1 VFRRKSAPL
10 STLLGVFALAV
21 AAAAGWAVAGY
32 TAPAEGGLLPTVS
45 VPTLPVSVPT
55 LPVSVPTVSLPL
67 GGTTTATATTT
78 VTQTTTAAATVTSPL
93 DSSTTT
99 AADPAP
105 AQTSTTGADPPSA
118 VVAGVVR
125 LANGQISVP
134 VSSVAGHV
142 RLVVTKVSLTPGTI
156 RTKRARLALVLRVRD
171 SRGYL
176 VRGADLQLTSKP
188 LFALAGT
195 SERRTGMTGLVRFT
209 FETTTR
215 VALKAHTAV
224 TIVARAHGAGT
235 AAATRL
241 VRVPVQPR
249 RTPARPSKR

>member
-1 VFRRKSAPL
+1 MLRRTAPL
-10 STLLGVFALAV
+10 QLLGVFALA
-21 AAAAGWAVAGY
+21 AAGAAGWAVAGY
-32 TAPAEGGLLPTVS
+32 TASASGGLLPTVS
-45 VPTLPVSVPT
+45 VPTLPVSVPS

-78 VTQTTTAAATVTSPL
+78 VTQTTTAATTVTDPA
-93 DSSTTT
+93 DASTTT
-99 AADPAP
+99 GAAAPAP
-105 AQTSTTGADPPSA
+105 TQTSTSPADPPSDP
-118 VVAGVVR
+118 VVAGVLR
-125 LANGQISVP
+125 LSNGQISVP
-134 VSSVAGHV
+134 VSSVAAPA
-142 RLVVTKVSLTPGTI
+142 RLVLTKVSLTPATI
-156 RTKRARLALVLRVRD
+156 RTQRARFALVLRVRD

-188 LFALAGT
+188 LYALAGT

-235 AAATRL
+235 AAVTRL
-241 VRVPVQPR
+241 VRVPVQPL
-249 RTPARPSKR
+249 RTAASPSKR